1 MPYTITVSEDKKYII
16 SKSIGGFTNEM
27 ARQQN
32 IDGYALGL
40 KLGIDRFLVDL
51 IDSPYEGSAI
61 DHYEFANTRTEEQE
75 QYNRY
80 SRVALLVHPDD
91 HSHDF
96 FETVSRNAGFDVTIF
111 RDREAAIQHLIHD
124 L

>member
-1 MPYTITVSEDKKYII
+1 MPYTITVSDDKKYII
-16 SKSIGGFTNEM
+16 SKSTGGFTNEM

-32 IDGYALGL
+32 VDGYALGL
-40 KLGIDRFLVDL
+40 KLGINRFLIDVVD
-51 IDSPYEGSAI
+51 STYEGTPI
-61 DHYEFANTRTEEQE
+61 DHYEFANTRTESQK
-75 QYNRY
+75 QYSHY
-80 SRVALLVHPDD
+80 SRIAILVHPLD

-111 RDREAAIQHLIHD
+111 RDREEAIQHLIHD